1 MCGRGR
7 GQAQVGGGGRGPV
20 PGPAGRLAVEH
31 PQLVVDT
38 VRGHLVMAAL
48 LLLGRQVTE
57 NTVDRGDLEIYK

>member
-38 VRGHLVMAAL
+38 VRGHLVVAPL
-48 LLLGRQVTE
+48 LLRRHQVAKDA
-57 NTVDRGDLEIYK
+57 VY